1 MRRNIYNSIYYC
13 VLGLILIVISS
24 MAIIQREDFLMRVFD
39 VLAWILII
47 NGLHE
52 LSVFLRRRFRG
63 DLINIIGNIGVGFCL
78 IQRFQLDYYLL
89 FLQSI

>member
-39 VLAWILII
+39 VLA
-47 NGLHE
+47 
-52 LSVFLRRRFRG
+52 
-63 DLINIIGNIGVGFCL
+63 
-78 IQRFQLDYYLL
+78 
-89 FLQSI
+89 